1 LSWAYY
7 NRGIA
12 RAASGDLKGA
22 IADYSQTI
30 DFDPRDASAYL
41 NRGLARLMLHQEKE
55 AKKDLD
61 TCLKLDA
68 RLKPQL
74 DEAIRHLEARQ
85 TGGR

>member
-7 NRGIA
+7 NRGIS

-22 IADYSQTI
+22 IADYSERI
-30 DFDPRDASAYL
+30 DFVPRDASAYAK
-41 NRGLARLMLHQEKE
+41 RGLARLMLHQERE
-55 AKKDLD
+55 AKKDFN

-74 DEAIRHLEARQ
+74 DEAIQGFAAH
-85 TGGR
+85 